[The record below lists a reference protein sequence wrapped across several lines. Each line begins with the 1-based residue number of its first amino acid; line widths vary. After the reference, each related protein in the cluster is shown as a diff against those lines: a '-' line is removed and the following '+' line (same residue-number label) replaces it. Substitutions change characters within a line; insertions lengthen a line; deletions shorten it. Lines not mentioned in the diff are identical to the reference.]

1 MKYDED
7 QIDDDDDDCD
17 VILMKLIKI
26 VYNDNLVMMIM

>member
-7 QIDDDDDDCD
+7 QIDDDDDDDDDCD

-26 VYNDNLVMMIM
+26 VI